1 MKKKLLSNTYL
12 NEAEKYQIKFF
23 LDEEDKYVVVKK
35 LIKLS
40 KPFII
45 KNNVIAMDNGYY
57 VIEIVPKNK
66 NYALRIFLNDR
77 KELVEYYFDIIKES
91 GLDKETKVP
100 YFIDLYLDIIIDKE
114 NTINVLDEDE
124 LNYALKTNDITES
137 DYKLVLNVKENLLK
151 EIKEQSNDLLNL
163 DYMKYLGDM

>member
-23 LDEEDKYVVVKK
+23 LDEEDKYVVIKK

-45 KNNVIAMDNGYY
+45 KNNVTAMDNGYY

-66 NYALRIFLNDR
+66 NYALRIFLND
-77 KELVEYYFDIIKES
+77 KYILLFH
-91 GLDKETKVP
+91 
-100 YFIDLYLDIIIDKE
+100 DLGCDHHL
-114 NTINVLDEDE
+114 LF
-124 LNYALKTNDITES
+124 LN
-137 DYKLVLNVKENLLK
+137 
-151 EIKEQSNDLLNL
+151 
-163 DYMKYLGDM
+163 

>member
-23 LDEEDKYVVVKK
+23 LDEEDKYVVIKK

-45 KNNVIAMDNGYY
+45 KNNVTAMDNGYY

-66 NYALRIFLNDR
+66 NYALRIFLNDK
-77 KELVEYYFDIIKES
+77 KEEFSLKPEINTYISWKNIKSKILGIYISIIWR
-91 GLDKETKVP
+91 V
-100 YFIDLYLDIIIDKE
+100 
-114 NTINVLDEDE
+114 
-124 LNYALKTNDITES
+124 
-137 DYKLVLNVKENLLK
+137 
-151 EIKEQSNDLLNL
+151 
-163 DYMKYLGDM
+163 

>member
-91 GLDKETKVP
+91 GLDKETKVLHP
-100 YFIDLYLDIIIDKE
+100 LML
-114 NTINVLDEDE
+114 
-124 LNYALKTNDITES
+124 
-137 DYKLVLNVKENLLK
+137 
-151 EIKEQSNDLLNL
+151 
-163 DYMKYLGDM
+163 

>member
-45 KNNVIAMDNGYY
+45 KNNVIAMKFFPNTCCVSHWNCRFNYHNRIWIIFYY
-57 VIEIVPKNK
+57 
-66 NYALRIFLNDR
+66 
-77 KELVEYYFDIIKES
+77 
-91 GLDKETKVP
+91 
-100 YFIDLYLDIIIDKE
+100 
-114 NTINVLDEDE
+114 
-124 LNYALKTNDITES
+124 
-137 DYKLVLNVKENLLK
+137 
-151 EIKEQSNDLLNL
+151 
-163 DYMKYLGDM
+163 